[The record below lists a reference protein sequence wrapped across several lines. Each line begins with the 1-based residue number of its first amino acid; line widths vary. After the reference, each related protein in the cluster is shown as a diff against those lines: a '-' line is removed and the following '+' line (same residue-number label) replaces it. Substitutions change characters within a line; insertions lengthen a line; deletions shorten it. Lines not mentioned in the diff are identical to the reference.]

1 MNSNCPGISDKEL
14 WWIHGNGYDLN
25 PFVERHPG
33 GLEAI
38 LLGKG
43 RDCTALVESYH
54 AFSSQHSTILEKYLV
69 KTVNANPSRDHFYD
83 ILKQRAAEALQAQG
97 IDPVKDRGAGWLR
110 TLYYAFIVAMVFVT
124 GYFHA
129 KVRSGISS
137 SCITFSVCGMR
148 QFEGAFRNC
157 CISCSG
163 LLYRGFQGSVL
174 GSFAFAVF
182 GWLMGSLGH
191 DAGHFAASHVYPQLN
206 EWGVWAMALICNP
219 VMWQQQHTYGHH
231 SFTNEVSHDPDVHHF
246 DRLLRVH
253 KGVPYD
259 RKYQSQKY
267 WLYVALAYSFVV
279 FGTAFYIPITMIQN
293 GSLYGVVDWHDKDRP
308 SKAIGM
314 RLHTLCY
321 FLIVMVVPFFSHES
335 KWTAMGAVS
344 LHISTLG
351 ILFAIFSQIN
361 HLNEPSLEAD
371 METRQR
377 ESKSRDPRIVNSW
390 AAAQVETSNNFASQS
405 WVWHLLSNG
414 LNHQIEHHLFPGLN
428 HAHLHHI
435 APVVRQTCEEF
446 GVIYK
451 SYETWSDIM
460 TATLQWYCQ
469 MSVDPYENA
478 SSQSE

>member
-1 MNSNCPGISDKEL
+1 MVNSTTSIFDSR
-14 WWIHGNGYDLN
+14 Y
-25 PFVERHPG
+25 
-33 GLEAI
+33 
-38 LLGKG
+38 
-43 RDCTALVESYH
+43 TQAL
-54 AFSSQHSTILEKYLV
+54 SSFYL
-69 KTVNANPSRDHFYD
+69 
-83 ILKQRAAEALQAQG
+83 
-97 IDPVKDRGAGWLR
+97 
-110 TLYYAFIVAMVFVT
+110 
-124 GYFHA
+124 
-129 KVRSGISS
+129 
-137 SCITFSVCGMR
+137 C
-148 QFEGAFRNC
+148 
-157 CISCSG
+157 
-163 LLYRGFQGSVL
+163 FQGSIL

-191 DAGHFAASHVYPQLN
+191 DAGHFAASHAYPRLN
-206 EWGVWAMALICNP
+206 EWGVWAMSLICNP

-253 KGVPYD
+253 KRVPYD

-321 FLIVMVVPFFSHES
+321 FLIVMVVPFLSHES
-335 KWTAMGAVS
+335 KWTALGAVS

-435 APVVRQTCEEF
+435 APVVRQTCEEY

-460 TATLQWYCQ
+460 TATLQWYRQ
-469 MSVDPYENA
+469 MSVDPYDNA
-478 SSQSE
+478 SSKSE